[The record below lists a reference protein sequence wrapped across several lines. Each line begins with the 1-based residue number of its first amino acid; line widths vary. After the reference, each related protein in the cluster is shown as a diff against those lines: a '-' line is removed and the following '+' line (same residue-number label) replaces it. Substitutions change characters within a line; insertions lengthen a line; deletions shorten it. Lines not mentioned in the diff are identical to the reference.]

1 MTSTSRTNRIAQLLT
16 LMALLLLAGCNLAP
30 IKSVPSDNVE
40 TCTRRLADFNDNSPL
55 SPTCQGA
62 AEAYSYYYIKEHPE
76 LLLPHDTHP
85 VIQQPKVKP

>member
-1 MTSTSRTNRIAQLLT
+1 MMKLSRTNRIAQLLA
-16 LMALLLLAGCNLAP
+16 LMVLLLLAGCNLAP

-62 AEAYSYYYIKEHPE
+62 AEVYSYHYIEEHPA

-85 VIQQPKVKP
+85 VIQPSKVKP